1 MKVDELSINFEK
13 NNKDIKV
20 KLYQRYLEER

>member
-20 KLYQRYLEER
+20 KLHQRYLEER